1 MPRARRTRAGRGGEA
16 AARVE
21 NRQAGGSL
29 RSRAVHARDGAVRE
43 TTMNAQDHERQH
55 DPETEHRTPQRES
68 ADGLEWL
75 HGDRLTG
82 DAAVAQRAPDAH
94 DAGADTHHLFRAAAT
109 GRADVVGTAGMG
121 VLQRTVGNAALGP
134 MIQRSRAAATE
145 QDGQEPRSPVHDV
158 ITSGG
163 GAPLDTETRTDLEG
177 RMGAD
182 FSDVRI
188 HNDSAAHESAKGVG
202 AHAYTVGNNVVFQRD
217 AYDPSSPQGRT
228 TLAHE
233 LTHVIQQRSGPVEG
247 TEAPG
252 GIRVSDPSDR
262 FEREAVANADRVLSD
277 PAPAPAAPS
286 ASPSAAFAA
295 PAVQRAATEDEDEQP
310 ADVQGSFVQRAEVK
324 SPEEDEE
331 APPA

>member
-1 MPRARRTRAGRGGEA
+1 
-16 AARVE
+16 
-21 NRQAGGSL
+21 
-29 RSRAVHARDGAVRE
+29 
-43 TTMNAQDHERQH
+43 
-55 DPETEHRTPQRES
+55 
-68 ADGLEWL
+68 
-75 HGDRLTG
+75 
-82 DAAVAQRAPDAH
+82 
-94 DAGADTHHLFRAAAT
+94 
-109 GRADVVGTAGMG
+109 
-121 VLQRTVGNAALGP
+121 
-134 MIQRSRAAATE
+134 
-145 QDGQEPRSPVHDV
+145 
-158 ITSGG
+158 
-163 GAPLDTETRTDLEG
+163 
-177 RMGAD
+177 MGAD

-277 PAPAPAAPS
+277 PAPAPRAATGAAPS
-286 ASPSAAFAA
+286 AAA

-310 ADVQGSFVQRAEVK
+310 ADVQGSFVQRAEEQG
-324 SPEEDEE
+324 PEEEEE

>member
-1 MPRARRTRAGRGGEA
+1 MNARDHGQQYEQDHDGPLRESGHDHEHPHGEA
-16 AARVE
+16 P
-21 NRQAGGSL
+21 
-29 RSRAVHARDGAVRE
+29 AVPDARD
-43 TTMNAQDHERQH
+43 T
-55 DPETEHRTPQRES
+55 
-68 ADGLEWL
+68 
-75 HGDRLTG
+75 
-82 DAAVAQRAPDAH
+82 
-94 DAGADTHHLFRAAAT
+94 GADTHHIFRAAAT
-109 GRADVVGTAGMG
+109 GRADVLGTAGLG
-121 VLQRTVGNAALGP
+121 VLQRSVGNAALGP
-134 MIQRSRAAATE
+134 VLQRSRAGTPE
-145 QDGQEPRSPVHDV
+145 QSEEEPRSPVHDV
-158 ITSGG
+158 VSSGG
-163 GAPLDTETRTDLEG
+163 GAPLDTETRTDLEA

-188 HNDSAAHESAKGVG
+188 HNDSSAHESAKGVG

-262 FEREAVANADRVLSD
+262 FEREAVANADRVLADPD
-277 PAPAPAAPS
+277 PAPATAPVPPSAVPAAP
-286 ASPSAAFAA
+286 AA

-310 ADVQGSFVQRAEVK
+310 ADVQGSFVQRAEEK
-324 SPEEDEE
+324 SPEAEEE